1 MFELTSFRLPA
12 KPVTALRKADTFF
25 GTISDIQVSPTAN
38 DLLLA
43 IKSGV
48 YVMMAGSHHGIL
60 WYCRAELL
68 WDDVSVSGSTSLF
81 PPLIYTGCTLTVP
94 YSSFLHFQF
103 WFFFLVFPLSWKD
116 GLSLTIFTAVSC
128 QLCSNFY
135 FASASSS
142 PETASPK
149 QTELSLTHCLVGA
162 FACELS
168 LSCCWVVWE
177 VSDRLGVLPVIS
189 RQQQGGR
196 LDSRLTSCSPAGMNA
211 SDSVVLLR
219 EAMISCWM

>member
-12 KPVTALRKADTFF
+12 KPVTALRKANTFF
-25 GTISDIQVSPTAN
+25 GTISNIQVSPTAN
-38 DLLLA
+38 DLLLAWA

-48 YVMMAGSHHGIL
+48 YVMMAGSHYGIL

-103 WFFFLVFPLSWKD
+103 WSFFLVFLYFCFLEKMNFF
-116 GLSLTIFTAVSC
+116 LTIFTAVSC

-149 QTELSLTHCLVGA
+149 QT
-162 FACELS
+162 
-168 LSCCWVVWE
+168 
-177 VSDRLGVLPVIS
+177 
-189 RQQQGGR
+189 
-196 LDSRLTSCSPAGMNA
+196 
-211 SDSVVLLR
+211 
-219 EAMISCWM
+219 